1 MERTPS
7 SPTDIDRGRERLVA
21 LIIEA
26 LEQAGPA
33 GPPDL
38 PGLARSLKLPL
49 SEIFGV
55 ASFYAFLGVK
65 PRGRHTIRICR
76 SLPCHLAEARGVR
89 ERLEKMLGIEPG
101 QTTADGRFTLE
112 VVNCIGAC
120 DQAPAMLVDHEL
132 HGRLTTRKI
141 ARILKSYL

>member
-1 MERTPS
+1 
-7 SPTDIDRGRERLVA
+7 
-21 LIIEA
+21 
-26 LEQAGPA
+26 
-33 GPPDL
+33 
-38 PGLARSLKLPL
+38 
-49 SEIFGV
+49 
-55 ASFYAFLGVK
+55 
-65 PRGRHTIRICR
+65 
-76 SLPCHLAEARGVR
+76 VR

-132 HGRLTTRKI
+132 HGRLTIRKI